1 MTVAFALSGGANLGP
16 MQAGAVTALLEAG
29 ITPDLLVG
37 SSVGALNSGFLASRP
52 GLAGARALEEAWVR
66 FRRREAFRFSLA
78 GAIAG
83 FVGLRDHLLSTERLR
98 TTIRRWVQ
106 FERIEDAA
114 VRLAVVATDALS
126 GAPVVIEAGDA
137 VEALVASAAIPGI
150 FPAVRYGEHWLV
162 DGTLSA
168 GCPALQ
174 AQELGADTVYV
185 ITTKTAPRRRPPRGA
200 VAMAMH
206 TVSLVT
212 AARTAEQLATA
223 HRRAERA
230 GTAVFVVPTGEPE
243 APGPFDFRHG
253 RRLFDAAYR
262 RAARWLEER
271 SGSPRRLEAR
281 ETPTTPVAPAGTSG
295 ETLSHAKP

>member
-212 AARTAEQLATA
+212 A
-223 HRRAERA
+223 ERA

-271 SGSPRRLEAR
+271 SGPPRRLEAR